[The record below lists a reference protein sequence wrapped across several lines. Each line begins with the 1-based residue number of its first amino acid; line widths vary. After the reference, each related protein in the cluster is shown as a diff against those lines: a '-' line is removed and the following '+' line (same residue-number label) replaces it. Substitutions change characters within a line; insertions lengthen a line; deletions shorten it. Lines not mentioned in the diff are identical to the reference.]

1 MVFKGGV
8 KTSVSVESL
17 PAPETVPEK
26 WHVRFQKDRGGPA
39 GQVLFDRLESWTKRP
54 EDGIR
59 YFSGTADYRQ
69 GVNISEERLKSG
81 RRVYLD
87 LGDVRHL
94 AEVFVND
101 KPLGVLWKPPYRVDI
116 TDAAK
121 PGANEV
127 EVRVTNVWKNR
138 LVGDQKLPTESRLT
152 WTFYP
157 FYKAGDSLVDSGLLG
172 PVRLLSSES
181 VGLDP

>member
-1 MVFKGGV
+1 MQLTIQG
-8 KTSVSVESL
+8 L
-17 PAPETVPEK
+17 PVPETVPEK
-26 WHVRFQKDRGGPA
+26 WWVSFQKERGAPA
-39 GQVLFDRLESWTKRP
+39 GQVLFDRLESWTNRP
-54 EDGIR
+54 EEGIR
-59 YFSGTADYRQ
+59 YFSGTAGYTK
-69 GVNISEERLKSG
+69 GVNVSRERLKSG

-116 TDAAK
+116 TDAAT
-121 PGANEV
+121 PGANKIEV
-127 EVRVTNVWKNR
+127 LVTNVWKNR
-138 LVGDQKLPTESRLT
+138 LVGDAKLPVPSRLT

-157 FYKAGDSLVDSGLLG
+157 FYKADDSLVDSGLLG

-181 VGLDP
+181 VRLTVGSEAGK